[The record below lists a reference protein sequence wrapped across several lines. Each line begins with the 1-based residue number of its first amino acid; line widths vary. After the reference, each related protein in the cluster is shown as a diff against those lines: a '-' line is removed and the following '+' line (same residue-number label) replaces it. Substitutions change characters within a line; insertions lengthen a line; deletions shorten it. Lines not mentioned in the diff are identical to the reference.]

1 MQNLQKSLL
10 RLEQVSL
17 KAPVASHYL
26 LENVSFAVFQGD
38 FLGITGASGAGKT
51 TLLRVLNRL
60 SEVSQGQIFF
70 EEQDIRQLPVIQLR
84 QQISLVPQESKLL
97 GMTVREALAYPLVLR
112 GIGRK
117 AIDQRLQTGIE
128 LMHIPTE
135 WLERTEVQLSVGQR
149 QLVALARSVIL
160 QPKILLLDEPTS
172 ALDAGRG
179 EYVLSVLQ
187 ELTETTSITILMVN
201 HQLEFVQQFCN
212 RLLYLHQGQLIQD
225 LPAAQVDWLD
235 VKQTLIDAEAEAAAE
250 WA

>member
-1 MQNLQKSLL
+1 LQNLQKSLL

>member
-26 LENVSFAVFQGD
+26 LENISFAVFQGD